1 MRINDLRK
9 AIVGA
14 VEELGAS
21 QRALDLTRD
30 QFETNYFGPVNI
42 LRAALPHM
50 RRQRSGH
57 IVVLS
62 GISMTQRLFDHRMAD
77 YY

>member
-1 MRINDLRK
+1 MACKPDDLRK
-9 AIVGA
+9 AIVGT
-14 VEELGAS
+14 VEELATS
-21 QRALDLTRD
+21 ERTLNLVRD

-42 LRAALPHM
+42 IRAALPHM

-62 GISMTQRLFDHRMAD
+62 GISMNQ
-77 YY
+77 